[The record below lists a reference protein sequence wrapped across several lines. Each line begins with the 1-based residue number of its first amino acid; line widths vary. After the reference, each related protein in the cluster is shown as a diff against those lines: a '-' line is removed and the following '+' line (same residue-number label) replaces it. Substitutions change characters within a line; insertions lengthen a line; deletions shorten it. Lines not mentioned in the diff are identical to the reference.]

1 MSLPAHDLQWIPPQ
15 LVRPKFSGGH
25 AMEADMLVREC
36 MTTDVKII
44 DPGMTLREAAKLMGE
59 QDTGFLPV
67 GENDRLVGSL
77 TDRDIAVRAVSQGK
91 DPNSATV
98 RDAMSEHIVYCF
110 DDQDSREAADLMGEN
125 QIRRL
130 AVLNH
135 DKRLVGV
142 VSLGDIASRAHDEN
156 AAEQALEEISR
167 SAEPDYS

>member
-1 MSLPAHDLQWIPPQ
+1 
-15 LVRPKFSGGH
+15 
-25 AMEADMLVREC
+25 MEAEMQVRDC
-36 MTTDVKII
+36 MTCDVVIANP
-44 DPGMTLREAAKLMGE
+44 DMSLREAAGLMRD

-77 TDRDIAVRAVSQGK
+77 TDRDIAIRAVCEGK
-91 DPNSATV
+91 DPNTATV

-110 DDQDSREAADLMGEN
+110 DDQDTREAADLMADR

-142 VSLGDIASRAHDEN
+142 LSLGDIADRAHDE
-156 AAEQALEEISR
+156 AAERTLEKVSHR
-167 SAEPDYS
+167 DTPRRN

>member
-1 MSLPAHDLQWIPPQ
+1 MQ
-15 LVRPKFSGGH
+15 
-25 AMEADMLVREC
+25 VREC

-44 DPGMTLREAAKLMGE
+44 NPEMTLREAAGLMRE

-77 TDRDIAVRAVSQGK
+77 TDRDIAVRAVSEGK
-91 DPNSATV
+91 DPNTAKV

-110 DDQDSREAADLMGEN
+110 DDQDASEAASLMGER

-142 VSLGDIASRAHDEN
+142 LSLGDLSERTREQH
-156 AAEQALEEISR
+156 AAEALEGISHPTGQPR
-167 SAEPDYS
+167 AV

>member
-1 MSLPAHDLQWIPPQ
+1 
-15 LVRPKFSGGH
+15 
-25 AMEADMLVREC
+25 MEENMQVREC

-44 DPGMTLREAAKLMGE
+44 NPGMTLKEAAKLMGE

-77 TDRDIAVRAVSQGK
+77 TDRDITIRAVSQGK

-110 DDQDSREAADLMGEN
+110 DDQDASEAADLMGEN

-142 VSLGDIASRAHDEN
+142 VSLGDIACRTHDESV
-156 AAEQALEEISR
+156 AEQALEEVSR
-167 SAEPDYS
+167 PAGHKYS